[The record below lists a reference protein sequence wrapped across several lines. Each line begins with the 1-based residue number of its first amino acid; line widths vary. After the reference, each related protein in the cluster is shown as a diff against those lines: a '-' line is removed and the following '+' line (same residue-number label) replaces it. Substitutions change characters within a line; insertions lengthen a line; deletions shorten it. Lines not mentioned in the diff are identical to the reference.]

1 MRLTAT
7 ARRQRTPAQAVIRAT
22 VGDAGVV
29 DGEREVVAPSCSA
42 KAVGYCC
49 LFCHVRLANAYQLE
63 LHTEH
68 GDHLIARWCETHGA
82 EES

>member
-1 MRLTAT
+1 MRVAPPRGERLA
-7 ARRQRTPAQAVIRAT
+7 AVLAAV

-29 DGEREVVAPSCSA
+29 NGAREQVTADCGH
-42 KAVGYCC
+42 KAAGFCC

-63 LHTEH
+63 LHVAS

-82 EES
+82 EELTSA